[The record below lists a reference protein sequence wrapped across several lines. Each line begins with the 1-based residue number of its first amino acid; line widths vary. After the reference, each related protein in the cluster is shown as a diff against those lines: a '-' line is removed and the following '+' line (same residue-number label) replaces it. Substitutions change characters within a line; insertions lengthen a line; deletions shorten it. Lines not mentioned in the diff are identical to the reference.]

1 MVAFKC
7 KLCGGTLIPNPDG
20 QTGKCEYCKNILTL
34 PKEKD
39 EKLQNILNRANDF
52 RMVCDFDR
60 AIYEYEKALEIAE
73 DEPEAHWGLMLSRY
87 GVEFVKD
94 PQSFTFKPT
103 LHRISSISVLEDPDY
118 LAAVKY
124 ASPANAYTYK
134 EDAQAIESAMR
145 KLLQISASEE
155 PYDIFISYKKEEN
168 GIRTP
173 DSYFAHDLYNKLTG
187 AGYKVFFAQETL
199 KQAAGEEF
207 EPKIYAAIISAKVM
221 IVIGTKEEYFNAVW
235 VKNEWS
241 RFSELIEHGEDK
253 TIIPVFDNF
262 DIGKLPNRLSKYQ
275 ALQKSDL
282 DFLNVLM
289 QTVEKRVDNRKTKVS
304 FDKDVST
311 EKVAL
316 ERGFLALEDGQFSN
330 ADVFFEK
337 ALNANPHS
345 SEAYFGKLM
354 VELKARK
361 QEDIVLS
368 DRPLNTYNNFV
379 KAVRFADQ
387 GSKAQL
393 FQYEET
399 VQYNIDQAKCEQLV
413 QSLAAEKQPERAIDL
428 LSELILLN
436 EQMTG
441 RKNEKYSALIQ
452 QSEAVILQTNKNLKA
467 YSENLINQNNNL
479 SVELKQ
485 LTDQKQQF
493 EENLNRIN
501 QEFTDIEKTK
511 KSILF
516 AIFGDLDRPILSLVL
531 SGLFGPA
538 LGIFSIWGFFAD
550 FGNWQPIHF
559 IFLAVSLIG
568 SIVFFSLVY
577 LAIKDP
583 SRRKYKAEI
592 AMGPVT
598 KNIQELNARI
608 TYVNK
613 MIDVNQSVI
622 QRIRQLFPNETA

>member
-7 KLCGGTLIPNPDG
+7 KLCGGTLIPDPDG

-124 ASPANAYTYK
+124 ASSANACTYK
-134 EDAQAIESAMR
+134 EAAQAIESAMR

-282 DFLNVLM
+282 DFITILM
-289 QTVEKRVDNRKTKVS
+289 QTIEKRVDPRKSKIA
-304 FDKDVST
+304 FDKDIST

-361 QEDIVLS
+361 QEDII
-368 DRPLNTYNNFV
+368 P
-379 KAVRFADQ
+379 
-387 GSKAQL
+387 G
-393 FQYEET
+393 
-399 VQYNIDQAKCEQLV
+399 KCSPRRNAGV
-413 QSLAAEKQPERAIDL
+413 SLRKQP
-428 LSELILLN
+428 
-436 EQMTG
+436 
-441 RKNEKYSALIQ
+441 
-452 QSEAVILQTNKNLKA
+452 V
-467 YSENLINQNNNL
+467 
-479 SVELKQ
+479 
-485 LTDQKQQF
+485 
-493 EENLNRIN
+493 
-501 QEFTDIEKTK
+501 
-511 KSILF
+511 
-516 AIFGDLDRPILSLVL
+516 
-531 SGLFGPA
+531 
-538 LGIFSIWGFFAD
+538 
-550 FGNWQPIHF
+550 
-559 IFLAVSLIG
+559 
-568 SIVFFSLVY
+568 
-577 LAIKDP
+577 
-583 SRRKYKAEI
+583 
-592 AMGPVT
+592 
-598 KNIQELNARI
+598 
-608 TYVNK
+608 
-613 MIDVNQSVI
+613 
-622 QRIRQLFPNETA
+622 

>member
-1 MVAFKC
+1 M
-7 KLCGGTLIPNPDG
+7 IPNPDG

-124 ASPANAYTYK
+124 ASSANACTYK
-134 EDAQAIESAMR
+134 EAAQAIESAMR
-145 KLLQISASEE
+145 KLMQISASEE

-289 QTVEKRVDNRKTKVS
+289 QTVEKRVDTRKTKVS

-361 QEDIVLS
+361 QEDVVLS
-368 DRPLNTYNNFV
+368 DRPLNTYSNYE

-387 GSKAQL
+387 QL
-393 FQYEET
+393 KIDLLQYEEKVT
-399 VQYNIDQAKCEQLV
+399 ENLRNKHYQGLINSFQMFSIPEGASSDEYIKTRADIVSLENMFLELNSYKDAIYFSKQCRDKKQQIDILIQGRITGITTEIEKCEKSVLTLDTELEKNNDNSSTRQASKKKTHTTFSSVFFICTYAIPIIIGVAVLIGCIINGEIFTGI
-413 QSLAAEKQPERAIDL
+413 LAGTFIGLLAFGVLKLLFYLYYVAVELPISKSREK
-428 LSELILLN
+428 
-436 EQMTG
+436 
-441 RKNEKYSALIQ
+441 K
-452 QSEAVILQTNKNLKA
+452 
-467 YSENLINQNNNL
+467 NNNI
-479 SVELKQ
+479 
-485 LTDQKQQF
+485 
-493 EENLNRIN
+493 EN
-501 QEFTDIEKTK
+501 E
-511 KSILF
+511 
-516 AIFGDLDRPILSLVL
+516 
-531 SGLFGPA
+531 
-538 LGIFSIWGFFAD
+538 
-550 FGNWQPIHF
+550 
-559 IFLAVSLIG
+559 
-568 SIVFFSLVY
+568 
-577 LAIKDP
+577 
-583 SRRKYKAEI
+583 
-592 AMGPVT
+592 
-598 KNIQELNARI
+598 IQEINNNSSSLQAERKRI
-608 TYVNK
+608 LEEK
-613 MIDVNQSVI
+613 EQLEKEL
-622 QRIRQLFPNETA
+622 QRLQKALQGET

>member
-1 MVAFKC
+1 MVAYKC
-7 KLCGGTLIPNPDG
+7 KLCGGTLLPNPDG

-39 EKLQNILNRANDF
+39 DKLQNVLNRANDF

-73 DEPEAHWGLMLSRY
+73 NEPETHWGLMLSRY
-87 GVEFVKD
+87 GVEYVKD
-94 PQSFTFKPT
+94 PQSFMFKPT

-124 ASPANAYTYK
+124 ASPANAYSYK
-134 EDAQAIESAMR
+134 KDAEEIETTMR
-145 KLLQISASEE
+145 KLLQISASQE

-168 GIRTP
+168 GVRTP

-199 KQAAGEEF
+199 KLSAGEEY
-207 EPKIYAAIISAKVM
+207 EPKIYSAIISAKVM

-289 QTVEKRVDNRKTKVS
+289 QTVEKLVDNRKSKIN
-304 FDKDVST
+304 FDKDIST
-311 EKVAL
+311 EKIAL

-361 QEDIVLS
+361 QEDVILA
-368 DRPLNTYNNFV
+368 DKPLNTYRNFE

-387 GSKAQL
+387 QL
-393 FQYEET
+393 KVDLLKYEEK
-399 VQYNIDQAKCEQLV
+399 VSDNLKNKYYQGLINDFLRFKISNGEHSDVLIRERSDVLSLEREFLDLGDYKESLYYAKQCRERKYQID
-413 QSLAAEKQPERAIDL
+413 
-428 LSELILLN
+428 
-436 EQMTG
+436 
-441 RKNEKYSALIQ
+441 ALIQ
-452 QSEAVILQTNKNLKA
+452 NNISKKEEKIREIERIISTSNLELENNKKSSSSKQLLKKEKITKFGKVFYSCSYVIPIAFGVGTLIACFVGGDILAGIVGGPLAGLIAFGVFKLLAILYTFLIELPISRSREKNNEKLEAEIQLIENNNSSILKQQDKMITEKKHLEAECQQLKDVLQT
-467 YSENLINQNNNL
+467 E
-479 SVELKQ
+479 
-485 LTDQKQQF
+485 
-493 EENLNRIN
+493 
-501 QEFTDIEKTK
+501 
-511 KSILF
+511 
-516 AIFGDLDRPILSLVL
+516 
-531 SGLFGPA
+531 
-538 LGIFSIWGFFAD
+538 
-550 FGNWQPIHF
+550 
-559 IFLAVSLIG
+559 
-568 SIVFFSLVY
+568 
-577 LAIKDP
+577 
-583 SRRKYKAEI
+583 
-592 AMGPVT
+592 
-598 KNIQELNARI
+598 
-608 TYVNK
+608 
-613 MIDVNQSVI
+613 
-622 QRIRQLFPNETA
+622 